1 MNAAVLQT
9 EVTAQGIPAVTFKP
23 FLGRDGYVVKG
34 WSHLVAAFPKTGKTE
49 LMVRALADWPDD
61 KVLYVTEEPKSV
73 WQARLLK
80 LPTRYNHLG
89 LFFGL
94 GVRQEEIFE
103 RIKGGNENGLHLR
116 HDQKPLGIRR

>member
-1 MNAAVLQT
+1 VAI
-9 EVTAQGIPAVTFKP
+9 AQGIPPVMLKP
-23 FLGRDGYVVKG
+23 LLGKDGYVVKG

-80 LPTRYNHLG
+80 LPSRYHHLG

-94 GVRQEEIFE
+94 GGPA
-103 RIKGGNENGLHLR
+103 GGN
-116 HDQKPLGIRR
+116 I

>member
-1 MNAAVLQT
+1 M
-9 EVTAQGIPAVTFKP
+9 AQAIQAITFKP
-23 FLGRDGYVVKG
+23 PVGRDGYVVKG

-80 LPTRYNHLG
+80 LPPRYDHLG
-89 LFFGL
+89 IFFGL
-94 GVRQEEIFE
+94 GVPR
-103 RIKGGNENGLHLR
+103 RGM
-116 HDQKPLGIRR
+116 QKSKPVMKLSSSWIRSETSWG